1 MKRFGIL
8 IMFFSLLI
16 GSDSMSFTIPAI
28 ELNKRTNLQ
37 TIVDQE
43 DGIDLG
49 HPSAVLIV
57 FPKGHGKGEII
68 YKRREIWIG
77 TYEDIVSLLTRKR
90 LITQQEIL
98 DEMRAIRVMDERE
111 KN

>member
-1 MKRFGIL
+1 
-8 IMFFSLLI
+8 MFFSLLF
-16 GSDSMSFTIPAI
+16 GSDSIPFTIPTI
-28 ELNKRTNLQ
+28 ELNRRTDLQ

-43 DGIDLG
+43 DGIYLG
-49 HPSAVLIV
+49 HPSTVLLEDGNTILIV
-57 FPKGHGKGEII
+57 YPKGHGKGEII

-111 KN
+111 EN